1 MGIGDDI
8 FTATMRFCTRFMEEH
23 KKIYGDYAFEWAWW
37 FPRQLALSV
46 DYESMAVLDWV
57 YPGEKKDFAAL
68 SDHTTLQKN
77 KKRFLLNGGKVGW
90 AEGKL
95 RGEYT

>member
-1 MGIGDDI
+1 MTITGLCEMLDFSAAVTDEVAG
-8 FTATMRFCTRFMEEH
+8 
-23 KKIYGDYAFEWAWW
+23 YAVSPKDSNILKF
-37 FPRQLALSV
+37 RQLFEIISV
-46 DYESMAVLDWV
+46 DFESMAVLDWV

-68 SDHTTLQKN
+68 SDHTTLQRN
-77 KKRFLLNGGKVGW
+77 MKRFLLNGGKVGW